1 MFVRQQRIRAMQFI
15 RELLRFVN
23 QYRQALR
30 TDIDLGITRQDWH

>member
-1 MFVRQQRIRAMQFI
+1 MFVRQQRVCAMQFI

-23 QYRQALR
+23 QYRQTLR